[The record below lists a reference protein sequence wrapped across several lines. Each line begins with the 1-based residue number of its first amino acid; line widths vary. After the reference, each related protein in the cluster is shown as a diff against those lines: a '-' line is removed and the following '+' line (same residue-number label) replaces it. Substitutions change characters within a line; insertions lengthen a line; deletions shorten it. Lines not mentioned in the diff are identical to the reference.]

1 MARYDNIESINGPS
15 FTKKFQFYM
24 FDGEVEIPVR
34 ENRPFFIWT
43 FKDKQRSYVCQ
54 NKFVFPYND
63 RTMYTSYSKAHG
75 GLQRENYIYPS
86 TIIVTEKDRD
96 KGFVKRYFAKNVF
109 DTSIF
114 EIDKATFSMEL
125 NFYHTTSLTWYLHKS
140 KDMMKK
146 KNRKQLELAKDSIDR
161 IDEYLDPL
169 EFYRDEV
176 ELTPE
181 NVTLKKL
188 ERLLH
193 NPHGYS
199 HESQASSTANALGLS
214 GTHQMPDGSWMP
226 GLSHEEYLQAMK
238 KDTIETPVGSIPTQN
253 LKDSSGY

>member
-63 RTMYTSYSKAHG
+63 RTMYTSYSNAHG

-146 KNRKQLELAKDSIDR
+146 KNRKQIESVKGIIDG
-161 IDEYLDPL
+161 IKNFLYPL
-169 EFYRDEV
+169 EFYREEV
-176 ELTPE
+176 ELTPLE
-181 NVTLKKL
+181 KMQEKLSRLKQ
-188 ERLLH
+188 
-193 NPHGYS
+193 Y
-199 HESQASSTANALGLS
+199 
-214 GTHQMPDGSWMP
+214 
-226 GLSHEEYLQAMK
+226 
-238 KDTIETPVGSIPTQN
+238 
-253 LKDSSGY
+253 

>member
-1 MARYDNIESINGPS
+1 MYLSCHLENNIESINGPS

-63 RTMYTSYSKAHG
+63 RTMYTSYSNAHG

-96 KGFVKRYFAKNVF
+96 KGFVKRYFAKSVF

-114 EIDKATFSMEL
+114 EIDKSVFAMEL
-125 NFYHTTSLTWYLHKS
+125 NFYHTTSLIWYLDNLNISNYHFHW
-140 KDMMKK
+140 
-146 KNRKQLELAKDSIDR
+146 LWHIF
-161 IDEYLDPL
+161 I
-169 EFYRDEV
+169 
-176 ELTPE
+176 
-181 NVTLKKL
+181 
-188 ERLLH
+188 
-193 NPHGYS
+193 GYS
-199 HESQASSTANALGLS
+199 
-214 GTHQMPDGSWMP
+214 
-226 GLSHEEYLQAMK
+226 
-238 KDTIETPVGSIPTQN
+238 
-253 LKDSSGY
+253 GYELIKFSNFIS

>member
-63 RTMYTSYSKAHG
+63 RTMYTSYSNAHG

-86 TIIVTEKDRD
+86 TITVTEKDRD
-96 KGFVKRYFAKNVF
+96 KGFVKRYFAKSVF

-114 EIDKATFSMEL
+114 EIDKSVFAMEL
-125 NFYHTTSLTWYLHKS
+125 NFYHTTSLIWYLDKI
-140 KDMMKK
+140 KDMMRK
-146 KNRKQLELAKDSIDR
+146 KNRKQIESVKGAIDG
-161 IDEYLDPL
+161 IKNFLYPL
-169 EFYRDEV
+169 EFYREEV
-176 ELTPE
+176 ELTNLE
-181 NVTLKKL
+181 KMQEKLSRLKQ
-188 ERLLH
+188 
-193 NPHGYS
+193 Y
-199 HESQASSTANALGLS
+199 
-214 GTHQMPDGSWMP
+214 
-226 GLSHEEYLQAMK
+226 
-238 KDTIETPVGSIPTQN
+238 
-253 LKDSSGY
+253 

>member
-140 KDMMKK
+140 KDMMKSQ
-146 KNRKQLELAKDSIDR
+146 NS
-161 IDEYLDPL
+161 LD
-169 EFYRDEV
+169 
-176 ELTPE
+176 
-181 NVTLKKL
+181 K
-188 ERLLH
+188 
-193 NPHGYS
+193 S
-199 HESQASSTANALGLS
+199 
-214 GTHQMPDGSWMP
+214 
-226 GLSHEEYLQAMK
+226 
-238 KDTIETPVGSIPTQN
+238 
-253 LKDSSGY
+253 